1 MSDNNLEHLF
11 ENLKND
17 FDIEAPRLQHEQR
30 FVEKLNNQKSQI
42 SIVKNNAKRNSWKP
56 FVGIA
61 ASIILLFG
69 IFIGLQQSDTV
80 RDLASVSPEM
90 AKTQDFFTSTITTE
104 LAKIQNETAPE
115 AQSLIQDAMKQMN
128 VLVANYE
135 SLKQDLTTSQD
146 DNRVIYAMISNFQ
159 NRIELL
165 ENVLQ
170 QIENVKHLKNTN
182 YENSIT
188 I

>member
-30 FVEKLNNQKSQI
+30 FLQKLNAQNNEIHASESNTKR
-42 SIVKNNAKRNSWKP
+42 SIWKP
-56 FVGIA
+56 FIGIA
-61 ASIILLFG
+61 ASIVILFAV
-69 IFIGLQQSDTV
+69 FIGTQQFDTE

-90 AKTQDFFTSTITTE
+90 AKTQDFFTSTITAE
-104 LAKIQNETAPE
+104 LVKIQNETDPE
-115 AQSLIQDAMKQMN
+115 AQSLIQDAMKQMK
-128 VLVANYE
+128 VLEANYE
-135 SLKQDLTTSQD
+135 SLKQDLTISEN

-170 QIENVKHLKNTN
+170 QIENVKQLKNTN
-182 YENSIT
+182 YENSTT